1 MVDAGHSKRMVAASL
16 AAAGT
21 DADANATPAIILFI
35 AFSIATFL
43 EAGWRA
49 AMSVDKVESRE

>member
-1 MVDAGHSKRMVAASL
+1 MVAASL

-43 EAGWRA
+43 AAGWRA